1 MFFWTLSF
9 VVLWHCWC
17 LCLADLG
24 FEQLIV
30 SAVLKEVLLIA
41 FISLNEV
48 NDRAYYYYYLRKWIC
63 RLVLSFDHCDC
74 NDSWQLSMIVYA
86 WCGKSDPD
94 AWDVDRVI
102 IQFFCLVFMILLSCF
117 LFPNSTSFTQAMRWK
132 CSGSMLWLRVGSLS
146 EVKLE
151 FFGFSILE
159 FDNSTFIV
167 DHGA

>member
-1 MFFWTLSF
+1 MTLLVFVFSRLRLWTIDCIGCLKRGTANCFHFLKWGKWPGLLLLLSPKMNF
-9 VVLWHCWC
+9 
-17 LCLADLG
+17 
-24 FEQLIV
+24 
-30 SAVLKEVLLIA
+30 
-41 FISLNEV
+41 
-48 NDRAYYYYYLRKWIC
+48 

-132 CSGSMLWLRVGSLS
+132 CSGIMLLLRAGSLS